1 LYLALPFVKWRY
13 VCGCGAKRL
22 QNMKRLLATA
32 IAFSTLVAL
41 PAVAEQKS
49 QVYLILI
56 GWESITPIPVRNLDQ
71 CEEQGAIFLSSTR
84 AVPKTHKFPDRIRG
98 FECIEGV
105 K

>member
-1 LYLALPFVKWRY
+1 
-13 VCGCGAKRL
+13 
-22 QNMKRLLATA
+22 MKTLLAATL
-32 IAFSTLVAL
+32 AFSSLVAL

-56 GWESITPIPVRNLDQ
+56 DWESITPIPVRNLDQ
-71 CEEQGAIFLSSTR
+71 CEEQEAIFLSSTR
-84 AVPKTHKFPDRIRG
+84 AVPKAHEFPDRIRG

>member
-1 LYLALPFVKWRY
+1 
-13 VCGCGAKRL
+13 
-22 QNMKRLLATA
+22 MKRLLAATL
-32 IAFSTLVAL
+32 AFSTLVAL

-84 AVPKTHKFPDRIRG
+84 AVPKAHKCFR
-98 FECIEGV
+98 
-105 K
+105 